1 MENNKY
7 NEENNSLEQTAR
19 LLSKVSGKSY
29 DESLQ
34 SLTTVMNAFNLDES
48 ISEDI
53 IDQFAK
59 LDTVNPVSPETIRYA
74 IEMCNN
80 TKA

>member
-1 MENNKY
+1 MKK
-7 NEENNSLEQTAR
+7 R
-19 LLSKVSGKSY
+19 FG
-29 DESLQ
+29 D
-34 SLTTVMNAFNLDES
+34 NLDES